1 MIFAVNET
9 FSKKTVQ
16 MCFLLQILH
25 KIFIEFYCE
34 CAFVQNTQH
43 SRDRA
48 CKVEELYRNVQKKLL
63 YDQICTEMC
72 TEICTEMCKQ
82 KIIVQPN
89 LYRSLNAFRMQ
100 ILLNVVSPPIS

>member
-16 MCFLLQILH
+16 MCFYC
-25 KIFIEFYCE
+25 KFYTKSEFYCE
-34 CAFVQNTQH
+34 CVFVQNTQH

-72 TEICTEMCKQ
+72 TEICTEKCTEMCKQ

-89 LYRSLNAFRMQ
+89 LYRC
-100 ILLNVVSPPIS
+100 I